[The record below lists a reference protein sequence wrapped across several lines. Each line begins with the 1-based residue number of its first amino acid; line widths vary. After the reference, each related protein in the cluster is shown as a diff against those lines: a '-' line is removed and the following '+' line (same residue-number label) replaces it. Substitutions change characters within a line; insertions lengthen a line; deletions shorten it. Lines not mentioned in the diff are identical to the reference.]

1 MKAKV
6 FHKNELGQFTQVA
19 LVDLSAAEFDNMSAE
34 DALEYAWRW
43 TQNLAG
49 SWSMKLAEDAND
61 LVTVTA
67 DLHRVDGKVYG
78 LRSSDLGDII
88 QIEDSVLTDANGSY
102 TVEAVGFKKVEVV
115 I

>member
-6 FHKNELGQFTQVA
+6 FHKNELGQFAQVA
-19 LVDLSAAEFDNMSAE
+19 LVDLSDAEFDNMSVT

-43 TQNLAG
+43 TQNIAG

-61 LVTVTA
+61 RVTVTA
-67 DLHRVDGKVYG
+67 EFPTYMGRVYG
-78 LRSSDLGDII
+78 HRSSDLGDII
-88 QIEDSVLTDANGSY
+88 QIEDSVLTDADGSY

-115 I
+115 V